1 MTAEPARARTRTR
14 RASVGSAGR
23 LGRGGERFLQ
33 PGEYCFGGPG
43 GQIRTLL
50 GSCVAI
56 TMWHPLRRLGG
67 MTHSL
72 LPDRPGHE
80 DGGYLDGKY
89 VDEALSW
96 LLRES
101 ERAGTRAEDCE
112 FKVFGGGEMLLLEGA
127 GPERVGRM
135 NTAAALRLL
144 RDCGLPVVAHDV
156 GGAQARTLVF
166 DVGTGDVWVRYGS
179 SPAARADSGEAP

>member
-1 MTAEPARARTRTR
+1 MTAAVAKAPARARR
-14 RASVGSAGR
+14 SAGGTAR
-23 LGRGGERFLQ
+23 LPRGGDRFLQ

-43 GQIRTLL
+43 GHVRTLL

-56 TMWHPLRRLGG
+56 TMWHPVRRLGG

-80 DGGYLDGKY
+80 GGGYLDGKY

-101 ERAGTRAEDCE
+101 DRARTRPDEYE
-112 FKVFGGGEMLLLEGA
+112 FKVFGGGEMLLLDGG
-127 GPERVGRM
+127 GPERVGPM

-166 DVGTGDVWVRYGS
+166 DLGTGDVWVRYGS
-179 SPAARADSGEAP
+179 SPADRADRGELP